1 MLDIFPVGSIFLVK
15 AVHDVHDVAIGI
27 DGSRA
32 LLIELFVG
40 ECPSTDTEDCVGIK
54 ELSRIIVTFELHS
67 IGVEGE
73 DDIRLPD
80 NLRRSYGSQ
89 SLEDG
94 YISHVSFACCS
105 QTPVE
110 CDIIALG
117 LRTAVSE
124 LLGGATWT
132 HGMATAWATT
142 YTEYLLDCFH
152 YNVL

>member
-40 ECPSTDTEDCVGIK
+40 ECPSSDTEDCVGIK

-80 NLRRSYGSQ
+80 NLRRSYGS
-89 SLEDG
+89 
-94 YISHVSFACCS
+94 
-105 QTPVE
+105 
-110 CDIIALG
+110 
-117 LRTAVSE
+117 
-124 LLGGATWT
+124 
-132 HGMATAWATT
+132 
-142 YTEYLLDCFH
+142 
-152 YNVL
+152 